1 MTNYF
6 KDKKFRLLYLDI
18 EEGIPVSLIPRIITE
33 DSTDDSM
40 VIAARGGSLNFHSYL
55 NPGWKIPVKFS
66 EEKPAQDKYFKEI
79 YDHICALREPE
90 KTKFFQLNESVAE
103 EIVDRV
109 KALEDERVN
118 RLIVLAQH
126 DGQPLEK
133 PTDTEFLCFE
143 VKEGGPEL
151 VLEFLLST
159 FCNSYET
166 EWVRRDDPSVKYKP
180 PEDFAFRFDGL
191 TDQEKLEYKEVPVYD
206 FTLSP
211 NLDALVEYEEDFDDD
226 GGGFYRSSGYFYY
239 YSVNLKALPRLAEKI
254 YIPWRVRE
262 VLTSEQIA
270 KLDAE
275 VPGIFLADL
284 DYIARSVLMQKV
296 DSYVDDRARQYERM
310 RAQQW
315 ASDMYDVLGGDGE
328 GNVYMSDGM
337 SLTPD
342 GRIVDD

>member
-1 MTNYF
+1 MANYF
-6 KDKKFRLLYLDI
+6 KDKKFRLLYLDV
-18 EEGIPVSLIPRIITE
+18 EGGIPVSLIPRVITE

-40 VIAARGGSLNFHSYL
+40 VIAARGGPLNFHSYL
-55 NPGWKIPVKFS
+55 NPGRKIAVKFS
-66 EEKPAQDKYFKEI
+66 EEKSEQDKYFKEI
-79 YDHICALREPE
+79 YDHICASKELER
-90 KTKFFQLNESVAE
+90 TKFFQLNASVAE

-118 RLIVLAQH
+118 RLIVLAHH
-126 DGQPLEK
+126 DGQPVEK
-133 PTDTEFLCFE
+133 PKDTEFLCFE

-159 FCNSYET
+159 FCNSFDT
-166 EWVRRDDPSVKYKP
+166 EWVRRDDPNVRYEP
-180 PEDFAFRFDGL
+180 PEDFAFRLGGL
-191 TDQEKLEYKEVPVYD
+191 TDEEKLEYKEVPVYD
-206 FTLSP
+206 FTLSA

-226 GGGFYRSSGYFYY
+226 GDSFYRSSGYFYY
-239 YSVNLKALPRLAEKI
+239 YSVNLKALSRLTEKI
-254 YIPWRVRE
+254 DIPWRVRE
-262 VLTSEQIA
+262 ILTPEQIV

-275 VPGIFLADL
+275 VPGIFMADL

-296 DSYVDDRARQYERM
+296 DSYVADRARQYERM

-337 SLTPD
+337 SLTAD